1 MQNIKVFFIPIE
13 TKVRDYESRLLISL
27 TILSL
32 GKAKQIKIFFGE
44 RRKLLS
50 LLDFEY
56 KKEIKH
62 FVYLALGVDQQVLF
76 YHNLIKKMVFSH
88 LSMRKVPYFLL
99 I

>member
-27 TILSL
+27 KILSL